1 MDLCSCL
8 MPAMQDKADSAN
20 PQEGITMRQE
30 YPTEEIP
37 NAETISSM
45 AELES
50 GGGILFTGS
59 TEALFAELAEEL
71 PR

>member
-1 MDLCSCL
+1 MGLCSCL

-20 PQEGITMRQE
+20 PQEDITMRQE

-37 NAETISSM
+37 NTETVSSM

-50 GGGILFTGS
+50 GSGTLFTGS
-59 TEALFAELAEEL
+59 TEALFAELAEE
-71 PR
+71 

>member
-1 MDLCSCL
+1 MDLCNCL

-20 PQEGITMRQE
+20 PQENITMWQE

-37 NAETISSM
+37 DTETISSM
-45 AELES
+45 VELES
-50 GGGILFTGS
+50 GGGTLFTRS

>member
-1 MDLCSCL
+1 MDLCNCL
-8 MPAMQDKADSAN
+8 IPVMQDKADSAN
-20 PQEGITMRQE
+20 PQENITMWQE

-37 NAETISSM
+37 DTETISSM
-45 AELES
+45 VEPES
-50 GGGILFTGS
+50 GGGTLFTRS

>member
-1 MDLCSCL
+1 
-8 MPAMQDKADSAN
+8 
-20 PQEGITMRQE
+20 MRQE

-37 NAETISSM
+37 NTETISSM

-50 GGGILFTGS
+50 GDGTLFTGN

>member
-1 MDLCSCL
+1 
-8 MPAMQDKADSAN
+8 MQDKADSAN
-20 PQEGITMRQE
+20 PQEDITMRQE

-50 GGGILFTGS
+50 GGGTLFTGS
-59 TEALFAELAEEL
+59 TEALFAELAEE
-71 PR
+71 

>member
-1 MDLCSCL
+1 
-8 MPAMQDKADSAN
+8 
-20 PQEGITMRQE
+20 MRQE

-50 GGGILFTGS
+50 GGGTLFIGS
-59 TEALFAELAEEL
+59 TDALFAELTEE
-71 PR
+71 

>member
-1 MDLCSCL
+1 
-8 MPAMQDKADSAN
+8 
-20 PQEGITMRQE
+20 MRQE

-50 GGGILFTGS
+50 GGGTLFIGS
-59 TEALFAELAEEL
+59 TDALFAELTDL
-71 PR
+71 SDTLLFNRV